1 MDSYYNQMA
10 IENKA
15 INNYPLREDIQT
27 QIYATANVEMMN
39 DNEKSSDSSFITG
52 FFLFFQLKNL

>member
-1 MDSYYNQMA
+1 MDNYYQMP

-15 INNYPLREDIQT
+15 INNYPRGDIQT
-27 QIYATANVEMMN
+27 QIYQADNVEIMN

-52 FFLFFQLKNL
+52 FYIE